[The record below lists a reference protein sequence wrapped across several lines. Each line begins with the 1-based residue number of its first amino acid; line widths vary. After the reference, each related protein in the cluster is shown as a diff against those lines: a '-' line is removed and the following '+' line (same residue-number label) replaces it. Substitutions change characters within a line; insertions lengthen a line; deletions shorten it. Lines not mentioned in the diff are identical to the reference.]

1 MLSRFLIAS
10 AVFLRVAAAAEYYC
24 DSGEAM
30 CCTNTTTTSVKA
42 SRDIST
48 EYSISDS
55 ELSGLIGYGC
65 SAIVAAS
72 NGSVSD
78 CTKETVCCTGPQYY
92 DGQITVNCTVAVS
105 V

>member
-10 AVFLRVAAAAEYYC
+10 AVFLRVVAATKYYC

-30 CCTNTTTTSVKA
+30 CCTDTTTTSVKA
-42 SRDIST
+42 SRDILT
-48 EYSISDS
+48 AYSISS
-55 ELSGLIGYGC
+55 SGLSDLIGYGC

-72 NGSVSD
+72 DGSVSG
-78 CTKETVCCTGPQYY
+78 CITETVCCTGPQYY

>member
-10 AVFLRVAAAAEYYC
+10 AVFLQVVTATKYYC

-30 CCTNTTTTSVKA
+30 CCTDTTTVS
-42 SRDIST
+42 SGL
-48 EYSISDS
+48 SD
-55 ELSGLIGYGC
+55 LIGYGC

-72 NGSVSD
+72 DGSVSG
-78 CTKETVCCTGPQYY
+78 CITETVCCTGPQYY
-92 DGQITVNCTVAVS
+92 EFALIFVHRTGQITVNCTVAVS